1 MQRQTTQLT
10 KEQVYNGSKKWF
22 LVDATGKP
30 LGRLA
35 SEIAVVLMGKEKVD
49 YTPSVDCGDYVIV
62 INASKIH
69 LSGNKIN
76 TKNYY
81 DNKRSSYG
89 GLRTRS
95 AKVMLEKYPEEM
107 IQRAVRGMIPH
118 TSLGNAQF
126 KKLFVYRDEKFE
138 QQAQK
143 PEKIELC
150 DIYREEED
158 K

>member
-10 KEQVYNGSKKWF
+10 KEQVANGSKKWF
-22 LVDATGKP
+22 LVDAAGKP

-62 INASKIH
+62 INASKVY
-69 LSGNKIN
+69 LSGNKLK

-95 AKVMLEKYPEEM
+95 AKVMIEQWY
-107 IQRAVRGMIPH
+107 AA
-118 TSLGNAQF
+118 TAAD
-126 KKLFVYRDEKFE
+126 LFNDSSHFFGQSSVQEALRL
-138 QQAQK
+138 QG
-143 PEKIELC
+143 
-150 DIYREEED
+150 
-158 K
+158 

>member
-10 KEQVYNGSKKWF
+10 KEQVANGSKKWF
-22 LVDATGKP
+22 LVDATNKP

-62 INASKIH
+62 INASKVH
-69 LSGNKIN
+69 LSGNKLL

-81 DNKRSSYG
+81 DNKRGNYG

-95 AKVMLEKYPEEM
+95 AKVMLEQYPEEM
-107 IQRAVRGMIPH
+107 LIRAVKGMIPH
-118 TSLGNAQF
+118 NSLGKVQL
-126 KKLFVYRDEKFE
+126 KKLYVYKDENYE
-138 QQAQK
+138 QQAQNPTK
-143 PEKIELC
+143 VELC
-150 DIYREEED
+150 EAYHEEE